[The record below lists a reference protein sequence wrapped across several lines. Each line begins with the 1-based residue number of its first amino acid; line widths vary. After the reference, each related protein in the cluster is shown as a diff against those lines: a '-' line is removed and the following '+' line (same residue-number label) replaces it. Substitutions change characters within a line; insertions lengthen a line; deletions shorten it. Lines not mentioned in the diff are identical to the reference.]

1 MEKVKEQV
9 LEKIKK
15 DLDTRPQ
22 KEFYWDSLGNWLNYI
37 NALLDFGLLTKEE
50 AQELADFVD
59 ENSI

>member
-15 DLDTRPQ
+15 ALDKTYR
-22 KEFYWDSLGNWLNYI
+22 KEFSWDGLIEWMAYI
-37 NALLDFGLLTKEE
+37 SALSDFGLLTKEE

>member
-9 LEKIKK
+9 LKKIKK
-15 DLDTRPQ
+15 DLDTKPHR
-22 KEFYWDSLGNWLNYI
+22 EFYWDSLGNWLNYI